1 MKPTESDGAQET
13 SQFPFFMLE
22 YTDFTLKLL
31 KKLFQTFSRI
41 LNIQQ
46 NEWARVCVGWSM
58 TFLTRIGFI
67 IGSTILLATFLSKS
81 GATMLPY
88 FFLGNAAL
96 VMLGTFLYRPLLHR
110 VRRELLITYTVLYS
124 AAFLIASV
132 AFLPQGNSV
141 FFVFYMIGQAIFVTQ
156 LSILISLFNEE
167 LFSPLESQRTFPVIE
182 SAETL
187 GGIMAGFLLST
198 FSHSLPAYKFM
209 VLWVIL
215 LLMIIPIVLF
225 FNARTLEVPKLES
238 DRHKHTPKKF
248 TETFQALRKVPFLKA
263 LLVVVL
269 LHWAIMNIIEF
280 QYTNALQNAVAHT
293 EHYEEDLTSRLGTL
307 HMVFYSVALFIQL
320 IAASRVLTSLGVVSS
335 MILHPIGVILNV
347 LAMTYHYSFASAA
360 LVKGGFEFTNIF
372 YKNGYD
378 SSYYAIPHA
387 LRDDAKELMQGF
399 MKPIGAVLG
408 TVGMMLMTLFFH
420 DVHLVLALNVL
431 IIGLALG
438 MMLLLKR
445 MSGLYTEMC
454 EHNLSHKLDLSTRL
468 NAVEILGQK
477 GHSRLVPSL
486 ERLLKRDHE
495 PLILKEKIVR
505 TLGLREEA
513 TSIEALITLLDSR
526 SDRLRFEVMQA
537 LLRFDILK
545 KTALNRSFT
554 RTRVLHTLEA
564 HLLSE
569 KDELV
574 REAIVDCLFEM
585 DPQRFTEFVLR
596 GLDQD
601 GPHKAKLIRMLKL
614 FSDPNLKHYLAPA
627 LESKDPEI
635 RAAAVV
641 ALWKDQS
648 MHSTLVHHLEQLLH
662 SPKEDQVLAGVV
674 AAGEVQ
680 YKPAQDFLRDVAKHS
695 HGTLQKAALLA
706 LAQLEDMEVIPSLI
720 HLFLDPSHEWFD
732 EMNSVLGSLSTRFAA
747 EVNTAFKTYV
757 LDTIHAVLAPHQGK
771 HLSELGRESLETLS
785 LLYSKISA
793 HHEAYQVQKVLDSS
807 DQSSL

>member
-1 MKPTESDGAQET
+1 MKPTVSVRRLE
-13 SQFPFFMLE
+13 PFQKAIFVLK
-22 YTDFTLKLL
+22 YSDFTPEM
-31 KKLFQTFSRI
+31 KKLFNALSRV

-46 NEWARVCVGWSM
+46 SEWSRVLVGWSM

-81 GATMLPY
+81 GVALLPY
-88 FFLGNAAL
+88 FFLGNAIL

-141 FFVFYMIGQAIFVTQ
+141 FFVFYMIGQAVFVTQ

-187 GGIMAGFLLST
+187 GGIAGGFLLST
-198 FSHSLPAYKFM
+198 FSHSIPAYKFM

-215 LLMIIPIVLF
+215 LLLIIPIVLF
-225 FNARTLEVPKLES
+225 FNARTLEVPKLEGE
-238 DRHKHTPKKF
+238 HKHGPKKLK
-248 TETFQALRKVPFLKA
+248 ESLQAIRKVPFLKA

-269 LHWAIMNIIEF
+269 LHWAIMNIVEF
-280 QYTNALQNAVAHT
+280 QYTSALQNAVAHT
-293 EHYEEDLTSRLGTL
+293 EHYEEDLTTRLGTL

-320 IAASRVLTSLGVVSS
+320 IAASRVLTSLGVISS

-347 LAMTYHYSFASAA
+347 LAMTYHYSFVSAA

-378 SSYYAIPHA
+378 SSYYAIPHS
-387 LRDDAKELMQGF
+387 LRDDTKEVMQGL
-399 MKPIGAVLG
+399 MKPFGAMVG
-408 TVGMMLMTLFFH
+408 TGAMLLTTFFFA
-420 DVHLVLALNVL
+420 DATLVLALNGV
-431 IIGLALG
+431 IILAALL
-438 MMLLLKR
+438 MLLLLQR

-477 GHSRLVPSL
+477 GHSHSVPSL
-486 ERLLKRDHE
+486 ERMLKRNQE
-495 PLILKEKIVR
+495 PIILKEKIVQ
-505 TLGLREEA
+505 TLGLREEV
-513 TSIEALITLLDSR
+513 TSIEALLTLLDHR
-526 SDRLRFEVMQA
+526 SDRLRFTVME
-537 LLRFDILK
+537 
-545 KTALNRSFT
+545 ALNRFELLKKSPLRHSFT

-569 KDELV
+569 RDELV

-585 DPQRFTEFVLR
+585 DPQRFTETVLH
-596 GLDQD
+596 GLDQE

-641 ALWKDQS
+641 ALWKDSS
-648 MHSTLVHHLEQLLH
+648 MRSSLVHLLEQLLH
-662 SPKEDQVLAGVV
+662 SPKPKHVLAGVV

-680 YKPAQDFLRDVAKHS
+680 YKPALETLRTLAKDKDVS
-695 HGTLQKAALLA
+695 LQKAALLS
-706 LAQLEDMEVIPSLI
+706 LAQLEDNEVIPSLI
-720 HLFLDPSHEWFD
+720 HRFLDPDHEWFN
-732 EMNSVLGSLSTRFAA
+732 EMNSVLSSLPTRFA
-747 EVNTAFKTYV
+747 EDVNTAFKTYV
-757 LDTIHAVLAPHQGK
+757 LDTIHALLAPHHGK
-771 HLSELGRESLETLS
+771 NLSELGRESLETLS
-785 LLYSKISA
+785 VLYSKISA
-793 HHEAYQVQKVLDSS
+793 HHEAYQVQKALDST
-807 DQSSL
+807 D